1 MIDVMFWAIILVIGF
16 VGYFLGVFYRVS
28 PLFFLGCALI
38 IGSGVLLWGSDGLL
52 LERQVSEVTDAGMI
66 IYEDVGITMENVGL
80 QMLSLVLIASG
91 ILSVMIFDFGS
102 LKVKRGS
109 PFHY

>member
-1 MIDVMFWAIILVIGF
+1 MIDVLFWAIILVIGF
-16 VGYFLGVFYRVS
+16 VGYFLGVFYKVS

-38 IGSGVLLWGSDGLL
+38 IGSGMLLWGSDGLL
-52 LERQVSEVTDAGMI
+52 LQRQVSEVTDSGNI
-66 IYEDVGITMENVGL
+66 IYTDVGIDMTNIGL

-91 ILSVMIFDFGS
+91 ILSVMIFDFSG

>member
-1 MIDVMFWAIILVIGF
+1 MIDVLFWAIILIVGF
-16 VGYFLGVFYRVS
+16 VGYFLGVFYKVS

-38 IGSGVLLWGSDGLL
+38 IGSGILLWGSNGLL
-52 LERQVSEVTDAGMI
+52 LDRQVSSVDNNGLIT
-66 IYEDVGITMENVGL
+66 YVDVGVTMENIGL
-80 QMLSLVLIASG
+80 QALSLVLIASG
-91 ILSVMIFDFGS
+91 ILSVFIFDFGG

>member
-1 MIDVMFWAIILVIGF
+1 MIDVLFWAIILVIGF
-16 VGYFLGVFYRVS
+16 VGYFLGVFYKVS

-38 IGSGVLLWGSDGLL
+38 IGSGMLLWGSDGLL
-52 LERQVSEVTDAGMI
+52 LQRQVSEVTDSGNI
-66 IYEDVGITMENVGL
+66 IYTDV
-80 QMLSLVLIASG
+80 G
-91 ILSVMIFDFGS
+91 ILSVMIFDFSG